1 MLISVPEG
9 NEVTYEIHGYTL
21 ASKVPLKLQEP
32 HVLWQLDTLCMVK
45 YKYIILYMEFGVI
58 LYTPHKQ
65 FYILPQAEELVHVK
79 D

>member
-1 MLISVPEG
+1 MSCG
-9 NEVTYEIHGYTL
+9 
-21 ASKVPLKLQEP
+21 SFF
-32 HVLWQLDTLCMVK
+32 DTLCMVK

-79 D
+79 DWMGSTTTPLHGLKEVSVWKI